1 MGATAND
8 IETRRDTDYWYDLAR
23 REMAAAQELERER
36 QRIEGRHKRIHVSV
50 LRETGTV
57 DEDGAPRKRRLYA
70 IQCTSPTCSMHGL
83 PSERQW
89 RETQGAAMQDWLV
102 VHPEQDIT
110 RTLGL
115 TTEDFGGRAA

>member
-1 MGATAND
+1 
-8 IETRRDTDYWYDLAR
+8 
-23 REMAAAQELERER
+23 
-36 QRIEGRHKRIHVSV
+36 
-50 LRETGTV
+50 
-57 DEDGAPRKRRLYA
+57 
-70 IQCTSPTCSMHGL
+70 MHGL

-102 VHPEQDIT
+102 GHPEQDIT